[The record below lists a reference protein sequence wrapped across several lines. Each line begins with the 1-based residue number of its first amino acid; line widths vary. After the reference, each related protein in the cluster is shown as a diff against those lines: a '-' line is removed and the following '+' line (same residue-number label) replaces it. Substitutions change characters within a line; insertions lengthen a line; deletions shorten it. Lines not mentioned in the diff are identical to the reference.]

1 MKSTNYSVK
10 GAFSAAFTATAR
22 RQLPGALI
30 AAAVSAIV
38 SVIYALFYCTGYYGY
53 DNDISYGV
61 MMWGSAV
68 LFIAAVYSA
77 ISVGVMFNA
86 YFSRRACDYHFAMPF
101 KRSHLYHANFLFG
114 LTAIAL
120 LIAVSVAVFS
130 ATAGIISAANPE
142 GKVTYIILTAEV
154 LKPLLTLLAS
164 LLAGYSACTMCA
176 AVSGKWLQYAVLV
189 FICIFSVPVLL
200 IGVASRINSIWGV
213 MVSLFDFASITP
225 VGVAAMLLI
234 STFDY
239 HSFHK
244 LAIVIFG
251 VSLFL
256 LVFLLICRYAHI
268 ESIANWEGD
277 ATRWLNFGFV
287 SFQPSEI
294 AKFALIVLFAH
305 MISRNLDRM
314 DTFRYGVVPYVAIM
328 GLVAALIFLES
339 HLSATLII
347 LALGAIMMFV
357 GGTKPRWFLIG
368 GVLVAAVLLF
378 VVVTKGGYQMDRIRI
393 WLDPFSSDLDRDLT
407 HQTRQSLYA
416 IGSGGLLGV
425 GLGQSRQK
433 YLYLPA
439 PQNDFIFAIVCE
451 ELGFVGALVIIVLFA
466 LLIWRGVYVSIHAR
480 DKFGM
485 LLGLGITFQVGLQAV
500 LNICVVTNTI
510 PNTGISLPF
519 FSYGGTALLMLLG
532 QMGILLNISRS
543 ANVEKT

>member
-1 MKSTNYSVK
+1 MAAIGRTARGLRRIPGYRQPEPPRPRRQQPAE
-10 GAFSAAFTATAR
+10 GASKRRPMRYKLFSLGAGLDMPLLIFILVLLAIGLVMLFSASYANSYYLQGNSYYYIS
-22 RQLPGALI
+22 RQ
-30 AAAVSAIV
+30 
-38 SVIYALFYCTGYYGY
+38 
-53 DNDISYGV
+53 
-61 MMWGSAV
+61 
-68 LFIAAVYSA
+68 
-77 ISVGVMFNA
+77 
-86 YFSRRACDYHFAMPF
+86 
-101 KRSHLYHANFLFG
+101 
-114 LTAIAL
+114 
-120 LIAVSVAVFS
+120 AVF
-130 ATAGIISAANPE
+130 AVFG
-142 GKVTYIILTAEV
+142 VT
-154 LKPLLTLLAS
+154 
-164 LLAGYSACTMCA
+164 
-176 AVSGKWLQYAVLV
+176 
-189 FICIFSVPVLL
+189 
-200 IGVASRINSIWGV
+200 
-213 MVSLFDFASITP
+213 
-225 VGVAAMLLI
+225 AMLLI

>member
-1 MKSTNYSVK
+1 MAAIGRTARGLRRTPGYRQPEPPRPRRQQPAE
-10 GAFSAAFTATAR
+10 GASKRRPMRYKLFSLGAGLDMPLLIFILVLLAIGLVMLFSASYANSYYLQGNSYYYIS
-22 RQLPGALI
+22 RQ
-30 AAAVSAIV
+30 
-38 SVIYALFYCTGYYGY
+38 
-53 DNDISYGV
+53 
-61 MMWGSAV
+61 
-68 LFIAAVYSA
+68 
-77 ISVGVMFNA
+77 
-86 YFSRRACDYHFAMPF
+86 
-101 KRSHLYHANFLFG
+101 
-114 LTAIAL
+114 
-120 LIAVSVAVFS
+120 AVF
-130 ATAGIISAANPE
+130 
-142 GKVTYIILTAEV
+142 
-154 LKPLLTLLAS
+154 
-164 LLAGYSACTMCA
+164 
-176 AVSGKWLQYAVLV
+176 AV
-189 FICIFSVPVLL
+189 F
-200 IGVASRINSIWGV
+200 
-213 MVSLFDFASITP
+213 
-225 VGVAAMLLI
+225 GVAAMLLI

-314 DTFRYGVVPYVAIM
+314 DTFRYGVVPYVAIV

>member
-1 MKSTNYSVK
+1 MAAIGRTARGLRRTPGYRQPEPPRPRRQQPAE
-10 GAFSAAFTATAR
+10 GASKRRPMRYKLFSLGAGLDMPLLIFILVLLAIGLVMLFSASYANSYYLQGNSYYYIS
-22 RQLPGALI
+22 RQ
-30 AAAVSAIV
+30 
-38 SVIYALFYCTGYYGY
+38 
-53 DNDISYGV
+53 
-61 MMWGSAV
+61 
-68 LFIAAVYSA
+68 
-77 ISVGVMFNA
+77 
-86 YFSRRACDYHFAMPF
+86 
-101 KRSHLYHANFLFG
+101 
-114 LTAIAL
+114 
-120 LIAVSVAVFS
+120 AVF
-130 ATAGIISAANPE
+130 
-142 GKVTYIILTAEV
+142 
-154 LKPLLTLLAS
+154 
-164 LLAGYSACTMCA
+164 
-176 AVSGKWLQYAVLV
+176 AV
-189 FICIFSVPVLL
+189 F
-200 IGVASRINSIWGV
+200 
-213 MVSLFDFASITP
+213 
-225 VGVAAMLLI
+225 GVAAMLLI

-393 WLDPFSSDLDRDLT
+393 WLDPFSSDLDRDLP

>member
-1 MKSTNYSVK
+1 MAAIGRTARGLRRTPGYRQPEPPRPRRQQPAE
-10 GAFSAAFTATAR
+10 GASKRRPMRYKLFSLGAGLDMPLLIFILVLLAIGLVMLFSASYANSYYLQGNSYYYIS
-22 RQLPGALI
+22 RQ
-30 AAAVSAIV
+30 
-38 SVIYALFYCTGYYGY
+38 
-53 DNDISYGV
+53 
-61 MMWGSAV
+61 
-68 LFIAAVYSA
+68 
-77 ISVGVMFNA
+77 
-86 YFSRRACDYHFAMPF
+86 
-101 KRSHLYHANFLFG
+101 
-114 LTAIAL
+114 
-120 LIAVSVAVFS
+120 AVF
-130 ATAGIISAANPE
+130 
-142 GKVTYIILTAEV
+142 
-154 LKPLLTLLAS
+154 
-164 LLAGYSACTMCA
+164 
-176 AVSGKWLQYAVLV
+176 AV
-189 FICIFSVPVLL
+189 F
-200 IGVASRINSIWGV
+200 
-213 MVSLFDFASITP
+213 
-225 VGVAAMLLI
+225 GVAAMLVI

-244 LAIVIFG
+244 LAIVVFG
-251 VSLFL
+251 ISLFL

-519 FSYGGTALLMLLG
+519 FSYGGTALLMLVG